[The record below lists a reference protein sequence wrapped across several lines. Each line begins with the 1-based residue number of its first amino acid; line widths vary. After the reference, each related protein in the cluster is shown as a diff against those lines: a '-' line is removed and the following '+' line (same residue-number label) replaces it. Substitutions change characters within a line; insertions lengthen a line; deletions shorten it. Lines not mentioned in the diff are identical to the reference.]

1 MISLY
6 YQSLLN
12 ECSLVD
18 PKNKKI
24 NDWEYIFS
32 VYEKSS
38 QLDIL
43 EKFEFSSETKN
54 SRVTEHNYNIETKS
68 GKSFSV
74 LISYYNP
81 DSSYEIA
88 NSSETSAKHKKNNTL
103 ANEFEILKNK
113 LRTDDSKICIINF
126 IDSDARNTLTNEVNY
141 ESFEVFAS
149 LKDSLMDSLLNKNM
163 IVNLSAISFRIAKN
177 EDKRREL
184 YIKMFTRYLGKHFPV
199 IFEDNI
205 TNADYNII
213 YFCKR

>member
-1 MISLY
+1 MKNLY

-12 ECSLVD
+12 ECSLVE
-18 PKNKKI
+18 PKNKTI

-38 QLDIL
+38 QLSIL

-68 GKSFSV
+68 GKLFSV

-81 DSSYEIA
+81 DNSYEIA
-88 NSSETSAKHKKNNTL
+88 NSSETSAKHKRNNTL

-113 LRTDDSKICIINF
+113 LRNDNSKICIINF
-126 IDSDARNTLTNEVNY
+126 IDSYARNNLTNEVKY
-141 ESFEVFAS
+141 ESFEVFSS
-149 LKDSLMDSLLNKNM
+149 LKDSLMDSLMNRKM
-163 IVNLSAISFRIAKN
+163 IENLSAISFRISKN

-184 YIKMFTRYLGKHFPV
+184 YIKMFSRYLGNTFPV

-205 TNADYNII
+205 TNADYSSI
-213 YFCKR
+213 YFTK

>member
-1 MISLY
+1 M
-6 YQSLLN
+6 N
-12 ECSLVD
+12 ECSLVE
-18 PKNKKI
+18 PKNTSI
-24 NDWEYIFS
+24 NDWKYIFS
-32 VYEKSS
+32 VYEKCH
-38 QLDIL
+38 QLQIL
-43 EKFEFSSETKN
+43 EKLEFSSETKKD
-54 SRVTEHNYNIETKS
+54 RVTEHNYKIETKS

-88 NSSETSAKHKKNNTL
+88 NSSETLAKQKRNNTL

-113 LRTDDSKICIINF
+113 LKKDDSKICIINF
-126 IDSDARNTLTNEVNY
+126 IDSYARNTLTNEVNY

-163 IVNLSAISFRIAKN
+163 IEDLSAISFRISKN
-177 EDKRREL
+177 EGKRREL
-184 YIKMFTRYLGKHFPV
+184 YIKMFNRYLGKLFPV

-205 TNADYNII
+205 TNEDYEIL

>member
-1 MISLY
+1 MINLY

-18 PKNKKI
+18 PKNKI
-24 NDWEYIFS
+24 TNDWEYIFS

-38 QLDIL
+38 QLSLL

-68 GKSFSV
+68 GKLFSV

-88 NSSETSAKHKKNNTL
+88 NSSETSAKHKRNNTL

-113 LRTDDSKICIINF
+113 LRNDNSKICIINF
-126 IDSDARNTLTNEVNY
+126 IDSYARNHLTNEVKY
-141 ESFEVFAS
+141 ESFEVFSS
-149 LKDSLMDSLLNKNM
+149 LKDSLMDSLMNRKM
-163 IVNLSAISFRIAKN
+163 IENLSAISFRISKN

-184 YIKMFTRYLGKHFPV
+184 YIKMFSRYLGNTFPV
-199 IFEDNI
+199 IFEDDI
-205 TNADYNII
+205 TNADYNSI
-213 YFCKR
+213 YFTK

>member
-1 MISLY
+1 MKNLY

-12 ECSLVD
+12 ECSLVE
-18 PKNKKI
+18 PKNKSI

-38 QLDIL
+38 QLSIL
-43 EKFEFSSETKN
+43 EKFEFSSENKN

-68 GKSFSV
+68 GKLFSV

-88 NSSETSAKHKKNNTL
+88 NSSETSAKHKRNNTL

-113 LRTDDSKICIINF
+113 LRNDNSKICIINF
-126 IDSDARNTLTNEVNY
+126 IDSYARNNLTNEVKY
-141 ESFEVFAS
+141 ESFEVFSS
-149 LKDSLMDSLLNKNM
+149 LKDSLMDSLMNRKM
-163 IVNLSAISFRIAKN
+163 IENLSAISFRISKN

-184 YIKMFTRYLGKHFPV
+184 YIKMFSRYLGNTFPV
-199 IFEDNI
+199 IFEDDI
-205 TNADYNII
+205 TNADYNSI
-213 YFCKR
+213 YFTK

>member
-1 MISLY
+1 MKNLY

-12 ECSLVD
+12 ECSLVE
-18 PKNKKI
+18 PKNKTI

-38 QLDIL
+38 QLSIL

-68 GKSFSV
+68 GKLFSV

-88 NSSETSAKHKKNNTL
+88 NSSETSAKHKRNNTL
-103 ANEFEILKNK
+103 VNEFEILKNK

-126 IDSDARNTLTNEVNY
+126 IDSYARNNLTNEVKY
-141 ESFEVFAS
+141 ESFEVFSS
-149 LKDSLMDSLLNKNM
+149 LKDSLIDSLMNRKM
-163 IVNLSAISFRIAKN
+163 IENLSAISFRISKN

-184 YIKMFTRYLGKHFPV
+184 YIKMFSRYLGNTFPV

-205 TNADYNII
+205 TNADYSSI
-213 YFCKR
+213 YFTK